1 MRRRADTASESV
13 KPLHPTMPAAIHS
26 HVTIYKSVQLELQLY
41 SPKLQLKDDSG
52 GPVAAFSFED
62 KVSGK
67 VLLDRSCHHSGRL
80 SVTLEGTF
88 YYEKPLAGAKK
99 SPLSSPSPSEAPSY
113 KHVFLTSTTCINVC
127 PANDVSMLSFQNTF
141 LRRRPSA
148 SCLCQQGRGSQKRVF
163 PFSFEFPR
171 SCRGDEELPS
181 SFSSLGAVGPA
192 ACPYAVEYKILA
204 YWEPSMSLDNTSSL
218 EVPILVHADPGM
230 QFPKTPRSWTE
241 IPLKAE
247 RPVPVRCAVTLPS
260 SVTFSR
266 SSAIPYFVVFTT
278 SPRSPSLAQE
288 IAADASISVSLIRQ
302 ITVTEQT
309 GLPPTPPMTPSSEDL
324 ESLASSGSLN
334 KGRLLR
340 KVTWGLPRQASSRSM
355 SFDSREKPLPEVP
368 TQTFSES
375 RIIRS
380 DMCIGFQKKPRFQC
394 DAGNHPP
401 LGAQLSLPDGLYKA
415 KISLNDDMI
424 PSMDW
429 YGLLVKYYLD
439 VSVLI
444 GQDELRGRVPL
455 QIT

>member
-113 KHVFLTSTTCINVC
+113 KHVFLTSTTCIN
-127 PANDVSMLSFQNTF
+127 TET
-141 LRRRPSA
+141 
-148 SCLCQQGRGSQKRVF
+148 KRVLF
-163 PFSFEFPR
+163 MSTR
-171 SCRGDEELPS
+171 SGGEELPS

-192 ACPYAVEYKILA
+192 ACPYAVEYKLLA

-230 QFPKTPRSWTE
+230 QSPKTPRSWTE

-455 QIT
+455 QVT